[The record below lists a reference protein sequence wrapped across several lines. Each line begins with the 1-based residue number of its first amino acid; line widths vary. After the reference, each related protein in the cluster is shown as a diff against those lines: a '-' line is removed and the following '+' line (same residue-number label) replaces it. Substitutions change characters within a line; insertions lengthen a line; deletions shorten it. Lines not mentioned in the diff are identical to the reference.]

1 MPNAPTDIPVN
12 GDGTYDEPTWGEL
25 GGPFSVPG
33 IEGTGQ
39 IAGTALESNTLNYEW
54 QHPARWIRAYAI
66 TRSVPSDQGL
76 YGSFLFPNSGGWN
89 VSGGT
94 LNGTLGSSWILVDA
108 DDDGGVVIQF
118 NVPAGSPHVFTASRD
133 TYVDLAEDGTA
144 TYTAVANG
152 APEPAVAASSV
163 RVWKVVTDGTEI
175 TSANTVLPEIP
186 VFKDIAANSLALT
199 DLLAVGGDLDV
210 TGNLTVHGDTA
221 LGDDAGDSVTVTG
234 AVDITGDTAIEGNTS
249 VDGTFTVADNN
260 AASFT
265 GAVTLG
271 SDSADAITVN
281 GTTTFN
287 APVTIANGQAF
298 TANGNST
305 IGNADTDTLTCNA
318 TATFVNGVSFNGNVT
333 LGDQTTDTITFTA
346 KSASDFDMGT
356 FALRGVG
363 RVVLETGVSP
373 LNAGHLTAGA
383 SGLLR
388 YQPAG
393 TAHYVHTSEKGY
405 IQEWS
410 SPASGTET
418 MGAGTE
424 LAACTINPVVT
435 GKVLVT
441 ATGSLTFA
449 TDTSVVLV
457 TLYDT
462 TSNTAVATQNE
473 RAPDIDAGGNRTRS
487 FVIRGERTLPDTAAR
502 TFVVTLGAADDVDY
516 ENLITSAVGTKA

>member
-12 GDGTYDEPTWGEL
+12 VDGTYREPTWGE
-25 GGPFSVPG
+25 GGSFSQSG
-33 IEGTGQ
+33 HEANG
-39 IAGTALESNTLNYEW
+39 AGAGVMIGANDFNEPRRHS
-54 QHPARWIRAYAI
+54 ARWIRALI
-66 TRSVPSDQGL
+66 TRTVPSDAGL
-76 YGSFLFPNSGGWN
+76 FGSFLLPGSGGWN

-94 LNGTLGSSWILVDA
+94 LNGTLGASWVLVDA
-108 DDDGGVVIQF
+108 DDNGGVVIQY
-118 NVPAGSPHVFTASRD
+118 NVTAGSPHVFTASRD

-152 APEPAVAASSV
+152 NPEPAVAASSV

-175 TSANTVLPEIP
+175 TAATAQIPEMP
-186 VFKDIAANSLALT
+186 VFKDIAAESLAIT

-210 TGNLTVHGDTA
+210 TGNLTVGGDSA
-221 LGDDAGDSVTVTG
+221 LGDDAGDSHTITG
-234 AVDITGDTAIEGNTS
+234 SVAVTGDTAITGS
-249 VDGTFTVADNN
+249 LTVAADNPAN
-260 AASFT
+260 FT
-265 GAVTLG
+265 GDVTLG

-298 TANGNST
+298 VANGNST

-333 LGDQTTDTITFTA
+333 LGDLNTDTITFTA

-363 RVVLETGVSP
+363 RVVLETGVLP
-373 LNAGHLTAGA
+373 TNAGHLTAGS

-410 SPASGTET
+410 SPASGTESA
-418 MGAGTE
+418 GAGTE

-449 TDTSVVLV
+449 SDTSVVLV

-473 RAPDIDAGGNRTRS
+473 RAPDIDAGANRTRS